1 MILNAR
7 HVQGRK
13 PYQLAGWIKNSTSE
27 ASSTQQRPPILCGY
41 LWTLVAE
48 AGDEVNSADLAVTP
62 SDPVTSPADGRSP
75 SGQLTNQS
83 RRGCCRNCGETRR
96 LRGVMQR
103 SQRYWGR
110 ATGGVTLIF
119 IAIVKLSSRN
129 NQLKKA
135 VCVQ

>member
-13 PYQLAGWIKNSTSE
+13 PYQLAGWIENSTSE
-27 ASSTQQRPPILCGY
+27 ALSTQQRPPILCGY

-48 AGDEVNSADLAVTP
+48 VGDEVNFADLAVTL
-62 SDPVTSPADGRSP
+62 SDPVTSPADGRCP

-83 RRGCCRNCGETRR
+83 RRGCCRICGETRR